1 MNMKIS
7 TKGRYA
13 LEAVVD
19 LSYHAKDELESLKSI
34 AKRLNKSK
42 NYLEQLFVL
51 LRQNNIVVSI
61 RGSQGGYKLAK
72 EASKITAGDVVRAV
86 EGSLAPVACLDFSN
100 KEQCCGDYEK
110 CVTRVVWK
118 KMMDEISNVLDD
130 VTIQDLK
137 DCYEKMNKENIIE
150 YYI

>member
-1 MNMKIS
+1 
-7 TKGRYA
+7 
-13 LEAVVD
+13 
-19 LSYHAKDELESLKSI
+19 
-34 AKRLNKSK
+34 
-42 NYLEQLFVL
+42 

-137 DCYEKMNKENIIE
+137 DCYEKMNKENMIE

>member
-1 MNMKIS
+1 MKIS

-19 LSYHAKDELESLKSI
+19 LSYHAKDELESLNSI
-34 AKRLNKSK
+34 ANRLKKSK

-61 RGSQGGYKLAK
+61 RGSQGGYKLAR

-86 EGSLAPVACLDFSN
+86 EGSLAPVACLDNSDE
-100 KEQCCGDYEK
+100 KQCCSDYEK

-118 KMMDEISNVLDD
+118 KMMEEISIVLDE
-130 VTIQDLK
+130 VTIQDLSECF
-137 DCYEKMNKENIIE
+137 DKMNKENNLE